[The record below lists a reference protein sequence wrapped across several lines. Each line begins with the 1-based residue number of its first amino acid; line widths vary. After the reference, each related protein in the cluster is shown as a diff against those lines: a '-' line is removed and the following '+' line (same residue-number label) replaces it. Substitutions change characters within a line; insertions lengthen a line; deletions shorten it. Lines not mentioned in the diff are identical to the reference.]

1 MSNIDLWD
9 TAWEFFSFELSS
21 TDAATRA
28 ADEDGLEP
36 DDERRV
42 GKPSPAYG
50 ERRGYSVPPLKA
62 ITPRVSETPDGR
74 WRTYD
79 ARKHPDSPK
88 RNRNFPWVLQRR
100 RADAP
105 DVTND

>member
-28 ADEDGLEP
+28 ADEDGLAP

-42 GKPSPAYG
+42 GKPSAAYG

-62 ITPRVSETPDGR
+62 ITPRVFETPDGR
-74 WRTYD
+74 RCRLCALLRAPVAT
-79 ARKHPDSPK
+79 S
-88 RNRNFPWVLQRR
+88 R
-100 RADAP
+100 RAFSLSTRRGRSDP
-105 DVTND
+105 P